1 MQIHYQPVVSS
12 DGLFSIHEIIKD
24 KDELISVSYEP
35 VRLQA
40 SCAGELDH
48 VLRQVYR
55 HMQRTKPITEDELDS
70 LLYKVETTPDIEDE
84 DDNVIDLVDYFSG
97 VR

>member
-40 SCAGELDH
+40 SNAGELDQM
-48 VLRQVYR
+48 LRQIYR
-55 HMQRTKPITEDELDS
+55 QMQRTKPISEDELDS
-70 LLYKVETTPDIEDE
+70 LLYKVETTPDIEETE
-84 DDNVIDLVDYFSG
+84 DTVIDLVDYLA
-97 VR
+97 RQK